1 MICST
6 HYRTALSIVGAVIMT
21 LGTFSMLQASAPWEP
36 QRGQLVRYHEADLD
50 QPASAT
56 RLYKRIHTAAEKVC
70 APLAKGDAKLRS
82 HLDECIDDAVTNAVT
97 EVNRPQLD
105 AVHSARIGGWRVASE
120 RLASP
125 GV

>member
-36 QRGQLVRYHEADLD
+36 QRGQLVRYHEADLN

-70 APLAKGDAKLRS
+70 APLAKG
-82 HLDECIDDAVTNAVT
+82 
-97 EVNRPQLD
+97 
-105 AVHSARIGGWRVASE
+105 ASSGFE
-120 RLASP
+120 
-125 GV
+125 